1 MKVFAAILAAAFS
14 VAICGCGHTEA
25 DRPTGVSSGEKVKEI
40 DANPHMTAEQKTAA
54 EQQMSAAA
62 AQARAQAAAMQ
73 RTRR

>member
-1 MKVFAAILAAAFS
+1 MKVFVAILAATFS

-25 DRPTGVSSGEKVKEI
+25 DRASGISSGEKLKEI
-40 DANPHMTAEQKTAA
+40 DANPHMTAEQKMAA

-62 AQARAQAAAMQ
+62 AQARAQAASQ